1 MLTQLKLFYYFYETK
16 VINLKIN
23 NSDTDTYDTDTSE
36 QQLIYNDID

>member
-23 NSDTDTYDTDTSE
+23 NSDIDTSKQ
-36 QQLIYNDID
+36 QQLIYNEID

>member
-23 NSDTDTYDTDTSE
+23 NLDTDTDTSE
-36 QQLIYNDID
+36 QQQLIYNEID

>member
-23 NSDTDTYDTDTSE
+23 NSDTDTYDTSE
-36 QQLIYNDID
+36 QQLIYNEID

>member
-23 NSDTDTYDTDTSE
+23 NSDIDTSE
-36 QQLIYNDID
+36 QQQLIYNEID

>member
-23 NSDTDTYDTDTSE
+23 NSNTDTSE
-36 QQLIYNDID
+36 QQQLIYNEID

>member
-23 NSDTDTYDTDTSE
+23 NSDTDTYDTSE
-36 QQLIYNDID
+36 QQLIVNEID

>member
-23 NSDTDTYDTDTSE
+23 NSDIDTNE
-36 QQLIYNDID
+36 QQQLIYNEID